1 MGVDEFVIKYESS
14 PTPYIPHPTTHTHT
28 HTVIYVLKNTIN
40 W

>member
-28 HTVIYVLKNTIN
+28 VIYVLKNTIN